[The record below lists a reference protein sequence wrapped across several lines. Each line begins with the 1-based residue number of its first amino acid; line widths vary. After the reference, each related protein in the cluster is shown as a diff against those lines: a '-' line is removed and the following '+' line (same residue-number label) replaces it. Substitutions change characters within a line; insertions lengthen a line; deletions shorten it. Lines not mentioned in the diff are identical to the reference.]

1 MKATIY
7 MIVTKLI
14 FSMSIVACKG
24 GKSERDAKESDSV
37 IANSDSSHFVLKHL
51 DVDKQKITPYVI
63 CSEQTVD
70 SLLAIADTVY
80 SKTESYKLED
90 LHLGTEFYNKELN
103 KAYNDTIPTVIALIS
118 SYASMVN
125 SGMDEA
131 DAAFVWH
138 EVAKL
143 QMKHFYE
150 TTGGKWKAP
159 DGYEMLFHVI
169 DGIMNVYSGG
179 NQPNMNSAAWHSVMP
194 TDYRLIESYK
204 QLADLCND
212 REIVKL
218 IHDDY
223 MFTLTTY
230 REHREGIDEWYSDLP
245 REQGV
250 LFNWLLEVKL
260 NNIRRLVNGYK
271 KGKLGI
277 CAVKKN
283 LREHMCI
290 AGNKSKR
297 LSKELLDKT
306 RDEFR

>member
-7 MIVTKLI
+7 MIVTMLI

-24 GKSERDAKESDSV
+24 GKSEHDAKESDSV

-51 DVDKQKITPYVI
+51 DVDKQRITPYVT

-80 SKTESYKLED
+80 SNTENYKLED
-90 LHLGTEFYNKELN
+90 LHLGTEFYNKDLN

-131 DAAFVWH
+131 DASFVWH

-143 QMKHFYE
+143 QMKNFYE
-150 TTGGKWKAP
+150 TTGGKWIVP
-159 DGYEMLFHVI
+159 DGYEKLFHVI
-169 DGIMNVYSGG
+169 DGIMNVYSGVT
-179 NQPNMNSAAWHSVMP
+179 QSDMNCTAWHSVMP
-194 TDYRLIESYK
+194 TDYRLIEAYK

-218 IHDDY
+218 IRDDY
-223 MFTLTTY
+223 TFTLTTY

-283 LREHMCI
+283 LKEHMCI
-290 AGNKSKR
+290 ADNKSKR
-297 LSKELLDKT
+297 LTKELLDKT
-306 RDEFR
+306 RDEF

>member
-7 MIVTKLI
+7 MIVTMLI

-24 GKSERDAKESDSV
+24 GKSEHDAKESDSV

-51 DVDKQKITPYVI
+51 DVDKQRITPYVT

-80 SKTESYKLED
+80 SKTKNYKLED
-90 LHLGTEFYNKELN
+90 LHLGTEFYNKDLN

-131 DAAFVWH
+131 DVSFVWH

-143 QMKHFYE
+143 QMKNFYE
-150 TTGGKWKAP
+150 TTGGKWIVP
-159 DGYEMLFHVI
+159 DGYEKLFHVI

-179 NQPNMNSAAWHSVMP
+179 NQSDMNCAAWYSVMP
-194 TDYRLIESYK
+194 TDYRLIEAYK

-212 REIVKL
+212 REIIKL

-223 MFTLTTY
+223 TFTLTTY

-283 LREHMCI
+283 LKEHMCI
-290 AGNKSKR
+290 ADNKSKR
-297 LSKELLDKT
+297 LTKELLDKT
-306 RDEFR
+306 RDEF